1 MFTNNRQLRLAIGIA
16 LVLVLGIYSVAQSRG
31 LALFGAPPAP
41 QSSAPK
47 MSDQAEIPPGAVMFF
62 NLDTCPEGWTELT
75 DAQGRVVVGLPGG
88 GALGAMV
95 GTALSDQ
102 ENRPVGQHA
111 HTVNDP
117 GHGHTVYDPGHSH
130 AATDLGHSHGINDP
144 GHSHRL
150 NGTHTVLLANKPD
163 GDWGDHD
170 GDDRFAEN
178 DWDSWTDTRTT
189 GISIRTGHANITVN
203 SNTTGV
209 SLLNNTTGVAVEE
222 AGAVAGTNAPYIQLL
237 VCRYDASNQMGYWK
251 FDEGTGSTATD
262 SAAAGYGNHGTLQGD
277 TSWTSDVPPTNFAN
291 PYALSFDGSGDYVE
305 VPHNNSL
312 NPVKELTLAAWVR
325 LVDPGNNQKIVGKTT
340 TGDGYLLGVGGGRLY
355 PEIWDSTG
363 ASYTFQAG
371 SISANTWT
379 HLAVTWQTGGQ
390 MIGYINGTEVNR
402 ITASTNPIG
411 SNTMPLR
418 IGVAPWDP
426 GGFGV
431 NGFIDEVR
439 VYNRALSATEIQA
452 LASGEE

>member
-16 LVLVLGIYSVAQSRG
+16 LVLVLGIYSIAQSRG
-31 LALFGAPPAP
+31 LALLGAPPAP

-47 MSDQAEIPPGAVMFF
+47 MSAQAEFPPGAVMFF
-62 NLDTCPEGWTELT
+62 NLDSCPDGWTELT
-75 DAQGRVVVGLPGG
+75 DAQGRVVVALPGG
-88 GALGAMV
+88 GVLGAMV

-130 AATDLGHSHGINDP
+130 AVNDP
-144 GHSHRL
+144 GHSHTITDPGHWHFL
-150 NGTHTVLLANKPD
+150 ESNHTLIVK
-163 GDWGDHD
+163 GDWG
-170 GDDRFAEN
+170 GYKYGSPKFADYNIGEPYS
-178 DWDSWTDTRTT
+178 DSAVTN
-189 GISIRTGHANITVN
+189 ISINTGHTNITLN

-209 SLLNNTTGVAVEE
+209 SVLNNTTGVAVEE

-237 VCRYDASNQMGYWK
+237 VCRYDASNQMGRWK

-262 SAAAGYGNHGTLQGD
+262 SAAAGYGNHGTLQGH
-277 TSWTSDVPPTNFAN
+277 TSWTSNVPPTNFAN

-312 NPVKELTLAAWVR
+312 NPVKELTLAVWVK
-325 LVDPGNNQKIVGKTT
+325 LVNPGDDQKIVGKTT
-340 TGDGYLLGVGGGRLY
+340 IGTGYVLGVENNALY
-355 PEIWDSTG
+355 PGVWDSTG
-363 ASYTFQAG
+363 AHYAFQAG

-411 SNTMPLR
+411 SDAMPLR

-426 GGFGV
+426 GAFGV